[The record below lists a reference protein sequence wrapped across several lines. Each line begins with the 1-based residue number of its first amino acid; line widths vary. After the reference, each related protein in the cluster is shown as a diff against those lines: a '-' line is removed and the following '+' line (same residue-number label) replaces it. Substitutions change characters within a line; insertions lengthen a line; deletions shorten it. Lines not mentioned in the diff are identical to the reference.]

1 VIDPGKR
8 SRLLPVCLVA
18 CTLVAT
24 ACAPKKYEVPQATLE
39 PAYKENAAW
48 KQAEPRDAVLRD
60 RWWELFDDQQLNDL
74 EAQVS
79 VSNQTLQAAAAQFV
93 QARAALRGVRS
104 AQQPQVSAVPTI
116 TAAQGSGTRA
126 TTTFNRVYGDFLL
139 PVDVSYEAD
148 VWARVRNA
156 VNSSVASAQATAA
169 DVETVGLSL
178 HAELAVDYFTL
189 RGLDSLRE
197 LLETTVQ
204 AFERA
209 LELTQNRFQGGIASQ
224 ADVALAET
232 QLESTRAE
240 AIDVETS
247 RASLEH
253 AIALLVGRPAGEFAI
268 DRTLHDLN
276 PPVVPVG
283 VPSEL
288 LERRPD
294 IASSERRV
302 ASANAQ
308 IGVATSALYPII
320 TLSGV
325 VGYESSS
332 FGSWLSTASHFWS
345 IAPAAAVNIFD
356 AGRRRSIV
364 DQANAAYDQAT
375 AVYRESVLSAFGEV
389 EDQLATLRVLE
400 EEDAVQLRAVDAAE
414 RSLTQANNRYRG
426 GIVTYLEVIAAQ
438 SALLSNER
446 AALNIRIRRMTATV
460 QLMKAL
466 GGGWQ
471 VTRMPQNTDLA
482 R

>member
-1 VIDPGKR
+1 LARFVGP
-8 SRLLPVCLVA
+8 LALLVA
-18 CTLVAT
+18 AG
-24 ACAPKKYEVPQATLE
+24 CAPKTYQVPAATLE
-39 PAYKENAAW
+39 PAYKENASW

-60 RWWELFDDQQLNDL
+60 HWWELFDDPQLNEL

-79 VSNQTLQAAAAQFV
+79 VSNQTLQAAAAEFA
-93 QARAALRGVRS
+93 QARATLRGVR
-104 AQQPQVSAVPTI
+104 AGQQPQVTAVPTI
-116 TAAQGSGTRA
+116 SASQLSGTRA
-126 TTTFNRVYGDFLL
+126 VSSFHQVYSDLLL

-148 VWARVRNA
+148 VWARIRNA
-156 VNSSVASAQATAA
+156 VNSSVASTQATAA
-169 DVETVGLSL
+169 DVESVALSL
-178 HAELAVDYFTL
+178 HAELATDYFML

-197 LLETTVQ
+197 LLDGTVD
-204 AFERA
+204 AFGRA

-232 QLESTRAE
+232 QLESTRAQ
-240 AIDVETS
+240 AIDVETA
-247 RASLEH
+247 RAALEH
-253 AIALLVGRPAGEFAI
+253 AIAQLVGRPAGEFAI
-268 DRTLHDLN
+268 DRTPRQLN
-276 PPVVPVG
+276 PPIVPVG
-283 VPSEL
+283 MPSEL

-302 ASANAQ
+302 AAANAQ
-308 IGVATSALYPII
+308 VGVATSALYPII
-320 TLSGV
+320 TLSGT

-356 AGRRRSIV
+356 AGRRRSVV
-364 DQANAAYDQAT
+364 DQANAAYEQTT
-375 AVYRESVLSAFGEV
+375 ALYRESVLSAFREV

-400 EEDAVQLRAVDAAE
+400 EEDAVQLRAVDAAT

-426 GIVTYLEVIAAQ
+426 GIVSYLDVITAQNAALTNQ
-438 SALLSNER
+438 R
-446 AALNIRIRRMTATV
+446 AALDVRIRRMTATV

-471 VTRMPQNTDLA
+471 VTRMPQPADLA